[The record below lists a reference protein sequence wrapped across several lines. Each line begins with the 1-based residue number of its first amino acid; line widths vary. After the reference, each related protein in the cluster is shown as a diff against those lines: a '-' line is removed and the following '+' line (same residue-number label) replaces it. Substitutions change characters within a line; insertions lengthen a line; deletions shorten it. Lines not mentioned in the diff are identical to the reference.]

1 LPVVVFAVQGDINS
15 DGFIN
20 WKDMEVFA
28 DLWLSGSGSADLNG
42 DSEVDIAD
50 LALLA
55 QHWLDIVN
63 WDFPYNIAYS
73 CSATPLSLIFNRIS
87 NLS

>member
-1 LPVVVFAVQGDINS
+1 
-15 DGFIN
+15 
-20 WKDMEVFA
+20 
-28 DLWLSGSGSADLNG
+28 LNG

-63 WDFPYNIAYS
+63 HYCPI
-73 CSATPLSLIFNRIS
+73 IS
-87 NLS
+87 